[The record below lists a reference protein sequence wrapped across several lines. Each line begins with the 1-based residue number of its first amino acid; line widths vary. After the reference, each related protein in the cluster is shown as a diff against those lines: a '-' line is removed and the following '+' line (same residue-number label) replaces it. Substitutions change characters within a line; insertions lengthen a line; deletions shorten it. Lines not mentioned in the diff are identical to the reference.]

1 MYKYMRS
8 HERQIVKKGFKS
20 LTGTEQ
26 TGRRRRKR
34 ERGTGG
40 GEGGGEQGREGRGGR
55 EAGSSSPLLI
65 FQLVFIVPT
74 LLSARLRCIFFWL
87 VLTLFTQIHSNC
99 QFLLF

>member
-1 MYKYMRS
+1 M
-8 HERQIVKKGFKS
+8 KKGFKS

-34 ERGTGG
+34 ERATGG
-40 GEGGGEQGREGRGGR
+40 GEGGGEQGKEGREERGGR

-74 LLSARLRCIFFWL
+74 LLSARLRCIYFWL
-87 VLTLFTQIHSNC
+87 VLPLV
-99 QFLLF
+99 

>member
-1 MYKYMRS
+1 MRS

-26 TGRRRRKR
+26 TGRRRRKP
-34 ERGTGG
+34 ERATGG
-40 GEGGGEQGREGRGGR
+40 EEGGGEQGKEEREERGGR

-74 LLSARLRCIFFWL
+74 LLSARLRCIYFWL
-87 VLTLFTQIHSNC
+87 VLPLV
-99 QFLLF
+99 

>member
-8 HERQIVKKGFKS
+8 CERQIVKKGFKS

-34 ERGTGG
+34 ERATGG
-40 GEGGGEQGREGRGGR
+40 GEGGGEQGREGREEREERGERGGR

-74 LLSARLRCIFFWL
+74 LLSARLRCIYFWL
-87 VLTLFTQIHSNC
+87 VLPLV
-99 QFLLF
+99 

>member
-1 MYKYMRS
+1 MNKYMRF

-26 TGRRRRKR
+26 TGRRRRKP
-34 ERGTGG
+34 ERATGG
-40 GEGGGEQGREGRGGR
+40 GEEGGEQGKEGREERGERGGR

-74 LLSARLRCIFFWL
+74 LLSARLRCIYFWL
-87 VLTLFTQIHSNC
+87 ILPLV
-99 QFLLF
+99 

>member
-8 HERQIVKKGFKS
+8 CERQIVKKDFKS

-34 ERGTGG
+34 ERATGG
-40 GEGGGEQGREGRGGR
+40 EEGGGEQGKEGREERGGR

-74 LLSARLRCIFFWL
+74 LLSARLRCIYFWL
-87 VLTLFTQIHSNC
+87 VLPLV
-99 QFLLF
+99 

>member
-1 MYKYMRS
+1 MNKYMRF

-26 TGRRRRKR
+26 TGRRRRKP
-34 ERGTGG
+34 ERATGG
-40 GEGGGEQGREGRGGR
+40 GEEGGEQGREERGERGGR

-74 LLSARLRCIFFWL
+74 LLSARLRCIYFWL
-87 VLTLFTQIHSNC
+87 ILPLV
-99 QFLLF
+99 